1 MMLRTLKIVKV
12 RLYRKA
18 AKLVRRPIKSKRR
31 RTWKMSSDLKI
42 STKCLHSTLKM
53 KMMTVE
59 MTMLRQPTSSS
70 LRLKERSN
78 REGNFQKESAV
89 CFKTAKVLSN
99 AV

>member
-1 MMLRTLKIVKV
+1 
-12 RLYRKA
+12 
-18 AKLVRRPIKSKRR
+18 
-31 RTWKMSSDLKI
+31 MSLDLKI
-42 STKCLHSTLKM
+42 STKCLHSTLTM

-59 MTMLRQPTSSS
+59 MTMLRQQTSSS

-78 REGNFQKESAV
+78 RAGNFQKESVV